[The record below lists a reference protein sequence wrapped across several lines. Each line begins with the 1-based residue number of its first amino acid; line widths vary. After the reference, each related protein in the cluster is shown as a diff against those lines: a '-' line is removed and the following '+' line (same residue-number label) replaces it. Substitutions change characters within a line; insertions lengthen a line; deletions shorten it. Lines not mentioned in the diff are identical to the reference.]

1 MDFKKIEKKWQDKWE
16 KEKVFEANL
25 DKKRKKFFANA
36 PYPYVNGFLHIGH
49 MYTYLRTEA
58 FARYKR
64 MQGFNVL
71 YPQGWH
77 ATGSPIDNAAKR
89 IKENEPKQ
97 IKLMKEMG
105 IQDKDIKK
113 FSDPEY
119 WVKYFPPENKKDFQ
133 NLGLSIDWRREFYTT
148 ELNPYY
154 DKFVRWQ
161 FNKLK
166 EKNYVIKGKFPVVWC
181 PKDNTIVQDHS
192 RIEGEGETPQE
203 FSLVKHKLE
212 KNKYII
218 TATVREDTILG
229 ITNLY
234 INPNI
239 EYVEIETKGERWIVG
254 RPIIE
259 RLKDQDYKIKKI
271 GNVKGIDFVG
281 KKVEIFGGRKVLILP
296 ATFLNPEFGT
306 GIVHSVPSDS
316 ADDLISLYDLQNQ
329 MAQNA
334 QFQLNAEKVKA
345 IRPIAVLKTQ
355 GYSDIPA
362 EDFLRKY
369 NVQSQNERE
378 KLEKIKKELYKLSHY
393 SAAFNHLYQKA
404 FSKNLENVSV
414 EKGKEIIKK
423 ELIQTGWAVPY
434 YELTGK
440 VVSRYLNEC
449 IVKIVDDQW
458 FLAYGNER
466 WKKQVHQA

>member
-77 ATGSPIDNAAKR
+77 ATGSPIVNAAKR

-97 IKLMKEMG
+97 IKLMKDMG
-105 IQDKDIKK
+105 IPDKEIKK

-192 RIEGEGETPQE
+192 RVEGEGETPKDFIWVKFRLKDSDLILTAGTTRPDALLAQTHLWIDPDATYKIVKVDNE
-203 FSLVKHKLE
+203 KWIVGSEAVQKIEDQYKKAEIIGEISSKELMGNWVKGPLVDYNTYIVPAWFIDSKVGSGIVYSALEDPVDLIEIQHIQSDLKKLE
-212 KNKYII
+212 KYNLDLEVIKKLKPISII
-218 TATVREDTILG
+218 SVPG
-229 ITNLY
+229 
-234 INPNI
+234 
-239 EYVEIETKGERWIVG
+239 
-254 RPIIE
+254 
-259 RLKDQDYKIKKI
+259 LKDNLGQEMIDKYKIQ
-271 GNVKGIDFVG
+271 
-281 KKVEIFGGRKVLILP
+281 
-296 ATFLNPEFGT
+296 
-306 GIVHSVPSDS
+306 S
-316 ADDLISLYDLQNQ
+316 AKEKD
-329 MAQNA
+329 
-334 QFQLNAEKVKA
+334 KVKEA
-345 IRPIAVLKTQ
+345 K
-355 GYSDIPA
+355 D
-362 EDFLRKY
+362 
-369 NVQSQNERE
+369 
-378 KLEKIKKELYKLSHY
+378 
-393 SAAFNHLYQKA
+393 
-404 FSKNLENVSV
+404 
-414 EKGKEIIKK
+414 
-423 ELIQTGWAVPY
+423 
-434 YELTGK
+434 
-440 VVSRYLNEC
+440 
-449 IVKIVDDQW
+449 
-458 FLAYGNER
+458 
-466 WKKQVHQA
+466 